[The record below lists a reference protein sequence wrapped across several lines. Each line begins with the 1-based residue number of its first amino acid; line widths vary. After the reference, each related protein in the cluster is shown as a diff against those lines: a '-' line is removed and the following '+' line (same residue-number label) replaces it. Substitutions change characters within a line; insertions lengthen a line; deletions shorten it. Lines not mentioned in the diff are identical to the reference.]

1 MPFNFKI
8 LYLLGMV
15 STFSL
20 AQELPENFVL
30 IKDFVPSI
38 AVEIRYGTN
47 NNFTG
52 KPIPGYESR
61 QAVITITTASALKK
75 VQKELNKLGL
85 GLKIFDAYRPQKAV
99 NYFIKWSNQPND
111 TVMKNKYY
119 PNLKKET
126 LFDLG
131 YIALKSGHTRGSTVD
146 VTLLYVSGPNKG
158 KEVDMGSVWDLF
170 GVRSGYAY
178 EAVSNSQKE
187 NRKLLRELMI
197 THEFLPYDKEWWH
210 FSLNNEPYPDTYFDF
225 IIPQKNLI
233 KRSSL

>member
-8 LYLLGMV
+8 LYLLGIV
-15 STFSL
+15 SPFLL
-20 AQELPENFVL
+20 AQEIPENFVL

-38 AVEIRYGTN
+38 TVEIRYGTN

-52 KPIPGYESR
+52 RPIPGYGSR
-61 QAVITITTASALKK
+61 QAIMTIATASALKK

-146 VTLLYVSGPNKG
+146 VTLLYVSGPKKG

-170 GVRSGYAY
+170 GVRSGYGYQAI
-178 EAVSNSQKE
+178 SIIQKA

-197 THEFLPYDKEWWH
+197 AYEFSPYDKEWWH
-210 FSLNNEPYPDTYFDF
+210 FSLNDEPYPDTYFDF
-225 IIPQKNLI
+225 IVP
-233 KRSSL
+233 